1 MNLAVGVLLY
11 IPVRTTDLVVLG
23 LVLVAVCIG
32 GDLTEYGTGWCRG
45 RDDGG
50 IMIALNLRNF
60 IFYLHGVHVF
70 LRVRPT
76 FASYL
81 YVSDFTRV
89 WQETYSVL
97 FLTKKSQD
105 LDNQSSGIF
114 RSATRIRTWE

>member
-11 IPVRTTDLVVLG
+11 IPVCTTDLVVLG

-32 GDLTEYGTGWCRG
+32 SDLTEAGVEVATTAA
-45 RDDGG
+45 

-60 IFYLHGVHVF
+60 ILFPPW
-70 LRVRPT
+70 RPCI
-76 FASYL
+76 FVGSSHFFVYS
-81 YVSDFTRV
+81 YVSFSEDR
-89 WQETYSVL
+89 WQGTYSVL